1 MQYSHSTLKT
11 ISCKIQSINGT
22 ILLIDNEDGFM
33 KFAVI
38 IILIMLS
45 ITDISYAKE
54 LTPDDIFDIK
64 QNAFALYNTNHT
76 KEAYEL
82 LSDIPDNKKDEEVYL
97 ILSNIEMDKNN
108 TDKALSYLKS
118 SIQKN
123 PEYYKAYYNLGCLF
137 MQRRIYTLAIDN
149 FKLAVK
155 YNKENPYCYYNL
167 ASAYINTGEYKKAK
181 KNLIKAIYL
190 KNDEKDF
197 YYNLAYVNKKL
208 GKEKDSRKMIDFYNE
223 TFTK

>member
-1 MQYSHSTLKT
+1 MRV
-11 ISCKIQSINGT
+11 
-22 ILLIDNEDGFM
+22 LIGIVFL
-33 KFAVI
+33 FVF
-38 IILIMLS
+38 LS
-45 ITDISYAKE
+45 ADIAFSKE
-54 LTPDDIFDIK
+54 LSSDDIFDIK
-64 QNAFALYNTNHT
+64 QNAFALYNTNHID
-76 KEAYEL
+76 EAYEL
-82 LSDIPDNKKDEEVYL
+82 SSDIPDNKKDEEILL

-108 TDKALSYLKS
+108 QNKAISNLKTA
-118 SIQKN
+118 IQKK
-123 PEYYKAYYNLGCLF
+123 PEYYKAYYNLGSIF

-167 ASAYINTGEYKKAK
+167 ACAYMNFGDYKKAK

-208 GKEKDSRKMIDFYNE
+208 GKEKDSKKIIDFYNE